1 MKTMTFLALL
11 LSAAPAFAQ
20 APAAPAVMAQAAGS
34 VDPARLALARGIVL
48 KLAPDGTYRKVM
60 QGALDQVSN
69 GMMNKMMNMPI
80 RELVAGWGIK
90 QEELSKL
97 NNASIHDIMAIR
109 DPAFDQRMQITMN
122 ASMSTMTDVL
132 SRLEPQIR
140 EGMAQAYARNYTL
153 AQLAEIDR
161 FFSTPTGSLYAS
173 RSMTLMNDPAVKA
186 SMEGL
191 MPAIMQAIPE
201 MAKKIETATAGLPK
215 PKKFEDLNDA
225 DRAKMAKLL
234 GVDPAE
240 LNKAKKQ

>member
-1 MKTMTFLALL
+1 MKKMTFLALML
-11 LSAAPAFAQ
+11 AAAVPTYAQ
-20 APAAPAVMAQAAGS
+20 APIAPAAAALAPA
-34 VDPARLALARGIVL
+34 DPARLALARGIVL

-80 RELVAGWGIK
+80 RELVAGWGLK
-90 QEELSKL
+90 QDEIAKL
-97 NNASIHDIMAIR
+97 NNASIHDIMAIM
-109 DPAFDQRMQITMN
+109 DPAFDQRMQLTMN

-132 SRLEPQIR
+132 SRFEPQMR

-153 AQLAEIDR
+153 DQLTDIDR
-161 FFSTPTGSLYAS
+161 FFSTSTGSLYAS
-173 RSMTLMNDPAVKA
+173 RSMTLMNDPAVKS

-201 MAKKIETATAGLPK
+201 MAKKVEAATAGLPK

-225 DRAKMAKLL
+225 DRAKLAKLL

-240 LNKAKKQ
+240 LNKAKKS